1 MNFFKAFLASCLGIF
16 VSVVLLV
23 IFGFILL
30 IGSSSEPEPVVA
42 SNSVLTISL
51 SGDIPAHI
59 VADPLEQLINPMARQ
74 SVSLTELKTNLEK
87 AAADERIKGVWVKTN
102 SLYDSWANLE
112 AAYAYFENYKNS
124 GKFLYF
130 STDDIGMNEQS
141 YYLASLADS
150 IFLPPVTNFEF
161 DGFVAQMTFY
171 HDVLDK
177 IGIQPNIFR
186 VGKYKSAV
194 EPFTQTQ
201 PSAES
206 KEQMGEILE
215 AAASTFVE
223 AVAKRTGKTT
233 SEINRL
239 LNSEPVDR
247 VDFALENGLVDAFAF
262 EDDVEKLIKQR
273 IGIDEDKALNTV
285 SFRNYSKISESSAG
299 IKRSGSFDN
308 IAVIYASGTI
318 LPQLDGLPSGSN
330 TITAADFQK
339 QIDAAL
345 NNRNVKAIVVHIN
358 SPGGAVTTSDLLWNS
373 IKKATEKKPVV
384 AYMGNVAAS
393 GGYYMAMGA
402 DTIVAAH
409 NTITGSI
416 GIFNLLFN
424 AQELLEDKFGLDFA
438 TIKTHEFA
446 DLYDLTRPFTP
457 TESRI
462 IQKNV
467 DSGYEAFL
475 SHVAESR
482 NMTRDEVHKLAQG
495 RVYTGAAA
503 YEAGLIDEL
512 GTLDRALEIAAEMAG
527 VDEYGLEIYPKQK
540 TIMEVLYGTSNAKI
554 KAYMLSWLPKSMHQN
569 ADNISYILNSPHAQN
584 WALLPVH
591 YIIE

>member
-16 VSVVLLV
+16 VSVVLIV

-51 SGDIPAHI
+51 STDIPAHI
-59 VADPLEQLINPMARQ
+59 VTDPLEQLINPMARQ
-74 SVSLTELKTNLEK
+74 SVSLTELKANLEK

-102 SLYDSWANLE
+102 SLYGSWANLE
-112 AAYAYFENYKNS
+112 AAYTYFENYKNG

-247 VDFALENGLVDAFAF
+247 VDFALENGLVDVLAF

-299 IKRSGSFDN
+299 IKRTGSFDN

-318 LPQLDGLPSGSN
+318 LPQLDGLPGGSN
-330 TITAADFQK
+330 TIIAADFQK

-457 TESRI
+457 AESRI

-512 GTLDRALEIAAEMAG
+512 GTLERALEIAAEMAG
-527 VDEYGLEIYPKQK
+527 IDEYGLEIYPKQK

-554 KAYMLSWLPKSMHQN
+554 KAYMLSWLPKSMHPS

>member
-59 VADPLEQLINPMARQ
+59 VTDPIEQLISPVVRQ
-74 SVSLTELKTNLEK
+74 NVSLSELKANLEK
-87 AAADERIKGVWVKTN
+87 AAADQRIKGVWVKAN
-102 SLYDSWANLE
+102 SLFASWANLE
-112 AAYAYFENYKNS
+112 AAYTYFENYKNS

-161 DGFVAQMTFY
+161 DGLVAQMTFY
-171 HDVLDK
+171 HDMLEK
-177 IGIQPNIFR
+177 IGIKPAIFR

-194 EPFTQTQ
+194 EPFTQTK

-215 AAASTFVE
+215 TASSTFVE
-223 AVAKRTGKTT
+223 AVAKRTGKTA

-239 LNSEPVDR
+239 LNSEPVNR
-247 VDFALENGLVDAFAF
+247 VDFALEHGLVDALAF
-262 EDDVEKLIKQR
+262 QDEVEALIKQR
-273 IGIDEDKALNTV
+273 VGIDEDKNLNTI
-285 SFRNYSKISESSAG
+285 SFRNYTKISERSAG
-299 IKRSGSFDN
+299 IKRSSSFDK

-318 LPQLDGLPSGSN
+318 LPQIDGFPGRSG
-330 TITAADFQK
+330 TITASDFQK
-339 QIDAAL
+339 QMDAAL

-373 IKKATEKKPVV
+373 IKKATEKKPVI
-384 AYMGNVAAS
+384 AYMGDVAAS

-402 DTIVAAH
+402 DSIVAGH

-424 AQELLEDKFGLDFA
+424 AQELLEDNVGLDFA

-457 TESRI
+457 AESRV

-475 SHVAESR
+475 NHVAESR
-482 NMTRDEVHKLAQG
+482 NMTRDEVHQLAQG

-503 YEAGLIDEL
+503 YDAGLIDEL
-512 GTLDRALEIAAEMAG
+512 GTLERALEMAAEMAG
-527 VDEYGLEIYPKQK
+527 INDYGLEEFPKQK
-540 TIMEVLYGTSNAKI
+540 TIIEVLYGTSNARI
-554 KAYMLSWLPKSMHQN
+554 KAYLYSWLPKSMRQN
-569 ADNISYILNSPHAQN
+569 ADNISYILNSPQSQN